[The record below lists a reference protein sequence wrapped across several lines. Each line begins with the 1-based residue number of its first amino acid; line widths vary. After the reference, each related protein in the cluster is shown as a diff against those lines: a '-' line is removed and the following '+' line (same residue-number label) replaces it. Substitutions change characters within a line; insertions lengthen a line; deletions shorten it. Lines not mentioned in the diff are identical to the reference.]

1 MAVTVGQLMT
11 KTLKTIPH
19 TATLLEA
26 AQRMAEWRVGAL
38 IVERAGQYMGVVSE
52 GDLVRKGIA
61 RGLDPKKEKV
71 TAVMSVPI
79 VSIEDHR
86 SPEDACDVMKAN
98 GIRHLTATRQGR
110 VVGLLSVRDLLV
122 YFKGESEPQL
132 GID

>member
-1 MAVTVGQLMT
+1 MAVTVEQLMT
-11 KTLKTIPH
+11 RTLKTIPF

-38 IVERAGQYMGVVSE
+38 IVERNGHYVGVMSE

-61 RGLDPKKEKV
+61 RGLDPKQSKV
-71 TAVMSVPI
+71 TAVMSAPI

-98 GIRHLTATRQGR
+98 GIRHLTATRQAR

>member
-1 MAVTVGQLMT
+1 MAVTVEQLMT
-11 KTLKTIPH
+11 KSLKTIPH

-26 AQRMAEWRVGAL
+26 AQRMAEWHVGAL
-38 IVERAGQYMGVVSE
+38 IVTRDGHHVGVVSE

-61 RGLDPKKEKV
+61 RGLDPKQSTV
-71 TAVMSVPI
+71 TAVMNAPI

-86 SPEDACDVMKAN
+86 SPEDACDAMKAN
-98 GIRHLTATRQGR
+98 GVRHLAATRHGK

-122 YFKGESEPQL
+122 YFKGKSEPQL